1 MPDYNNYA
9 LPVTPSKSH
18 NIYVLALYDVNTQIF
33 NNCMMSLGS
42 TVNNKSGKFIS
53 AYIFDL
59 YKLAN
64 LVTTSAT
71 PNKFGAKVVPVT
83 EPWKRIF
90 CKSYNDSPGTN
101 VYTPLRNFLPMTVDN
116 NPNFSAHVS
125 NVSLTFSP
133 LVNIAATDIKSI
145 IAVAKPGIYEKITDQ
160 AAA

>member
-71 PNKFGAKVVPVT
+71 PNN
-83 EPWKRIF
+83 
-90 CKSYNDSPGTN
+90 C
-101 VYTPLRNFLPMTVDN
+101 
-116 NPNFSAHVS
+116 
-125 NVSLTFSP
+125 
-133 LVNIAATDIKSI
+133 TDF
-145 IAVAKPGIYEKITDQ
+145 
-160 AAA
+160 